1 MKNFKEFK
9 PALGFDW
16 LTGYYDLAIKLT
28 MPEQKFRSRL
38 VDFVDPQDKDLILEF
53 GFGTGKNLILI
64 NERNSKAKLYGI
76 DIDPKVKMIAER
88 NLSKYFVSSSLA
100 LYDGNNLPFEDNT
113 FDTLVSSLVFHH
125 LGKPGKISVLKEM
138 YRVLKPD
145 GKLVIGD
152 WGKPKNKLRRL
163 NFYLVQLID
172 GFATTEDNV
181 RGLLPSLIE
190 QSNFNDVHEVDYI
203 NTSIGTYCYYLA
215 SKR

>member
-38 VDFVDPQDKDLILEF
+38 VDFVDPQDNDAILEF

-76 DIDPKVKMIAER
+76 DIDPKVKKIAER
-88 NLSKYFVSSSLA
+88 NLSKHFVSSSLA

-125 LGKPGKISVLKEM
+125 LSKTGKVAVLKEM
-138 YRVLKPD
+138 YRVLKSG

-152 WGKPKNKLRRL
+152 GGNLRT
-163 NFYLVQLID
+163 N
-172 GFATTEDNV
+172 
-181 RGLLPSLIE
+181 
-190 QSNFNDVHEVDYI
+190 
-203 NTSIGTYCYYLA
+203 
-215 SKR
+215 